1 MNAAVCGVQAASALS
16 VTGAVRVACELLAAF
31 VFRYQRPA
39 PGALGKMSNHFL
51 ISLQRES
58 MRQKG
63 GDVILGNVLGRL
75 VVRGLCHYFAS
86 PSQKWGQLS

>member
-1 MNAAVCGVQAASALS
+1 
-16 VTGAVRVACELLAAF
+16 
-31 VFRYQRPA
+31 
-39 PGALGKMSNHFL
+39 
-51 ISLQRES
+51 